1 MRPHRPGRPHRDAC
15 DPPTADAAAVQ
26 WRARVP
32 PGPAMRRP
40 ALACLALF
48 AFAFAA
54 PAALAQSPFPDRF
67 TGELGVGVYSRSEVV
82 RSTGSSTLV
91 LPYVY
96 ADWGR
101 FFARIDTFGV
111 KTARVGWGHLEVVG
125 RINLEG
131 FDADTAALRGVGDRS
146 LPLPIGLGTMQRTPI
161 GAFFLYALRD
171 IGSGGTLLEATW
183 GARLDLG
190 PVAIYP
196 LLGLEYRSGSYTQQI
211 YGIDAAQSA
220 ASGYPTYT
228 PGASTIPMAG
238 LAATV
243 PIAGPWALQLQWRHR
258 WLDSAIADSPIV
270 GTRSYDSGH
279 IAITYAFK

>member
-1 MRPHRPGRPHRDAC
+1 M
-15 DPPTADAAAVQ
+15 T
-26 WRARVP
+26 
-32 PGPAMRRP
+32 RR
-40 ALACLALF
+40 ALACLALS
-48 AFAFAA
+48 AAA

-67 TGELGVGVYSRSEVV
+67 TGELGVGLYGRSEVV
-82 RSTGSSTLV
+82 RSTGSSVLA

-101 FFARIDTFGV
+101 FFARVDTFGV
-111 KTARVGWGHLEVVG
+111 KTARVGWGHLEVVA

-183 GARLDLG
+183 GSRFDLG

-220 ASGYPTYT
+220 ASGYARYT
-228 PGASTIPMAG
+228 PGPSTIPMAG

-243 PIAGPWALQLQWRHR
+243 PIAGPWSVQLQWRHR

-270 GTRSYDSGH
+270 GARSYDSGH
-279 IAITYAFK
+279 VAITYEFR